1 MIGELS
7 DRERDELVRLN
18 YPGQRHQEQ
27 DGKTGNDSFHV
38 ELTAG
43 SSRSLCLCLACCRH
57 PAGGK
62 EAIA

>member
-18 YPGQRHQEQ
+18 DPGQRHQEQ
-27 DGKTGNDSFHV
+27 DGKRGNDSFHV

-43 SSRSLCLCLACCRH
+43 SKRRLQADMCLA
-57 PAGGK
+57 
-62 EAIA
+62 